1 MILFHQQT
9 STLSTSLTHTM
20 KPQLR
25 LRIALLVG
33 VLALSTSA
41 LIQAQT
47 VPNRID
53 YQGRVLDGNGVPLAV
68 AQPTNYEM
76 EFRIYDAD
84 TGGTVIWAEKQLVTV
99 INGQYSV
106 RLGEGQPILNA
117 GNDIGSVPQA
127 QLQNAFNGNSRHL
140 GVTVK
145 IPGQTPGEI
154 SPRLSFLSA
163 PFALTAAN
171 AANVIQAAGTTSNL
185 TIGSVAYAT
194 QTISS
199 SVALDGN
206 SRTVLVN
213 SPTAPVTATLPLSA
227 AQKEILIAKTDTSTD
242 IANQVLVAPPA
253 GGSINGSTST
263 IRLKVRGESVTL
275 QNVGGDNWWITNDN
289 RDKTPVGT
297 IIAFGGNGNA
307 PAGYIVCDGRS
318 LNRADHPEL
327 FAVIGT
333 QWGAPSGTTFNVPT
347 SAGRFLRGIDPDSN
361 GADEDASTRI
371 ALLTGGAT
379 GRNVGSYQNED
390 FKAHAHTGIA
400 GPGGAHT
407 PQLVDSNGN
416 AFTNSN
422 TQGGWGLMRRTV
434 AGNNSTPT
442 TSDATWSG
450 TEPDIITTPLAIRVA
465 ALPDHTHTL
474 NINSS
479 GGTETRPD
487 NMGVRF
493 LIKY

>member
-1 MILFHQQT
+1 
-9 STLSTSLTHTM
+9 M
-20 KPQLR
+20 KPHLR

-33 VLALSTSA
+33 ALALSTSA

-84 TGGTVIWAEKQLVTV
+84 TGGTVVWAEKQLVTV
-99 INGQYSV
+99 TNGQYSV

-127 QLQNAFNGNSRHL
+127 ELQNAFNGNSRHL

-171 AANVIQAAGTTSNL
+171 AANVVQAAGTTSNL

-199 SVALDGN
+199 SVALSGN

-297 IIAFGGNGNA
+297 IIAFGGNGDA

-347 SAGRFLRGIDPDSN
+347 SAGRFLRGIDPNSN
-361 GADEDASTRI
+361 GADEDVANRI

-390 FKAHAHTGIA
+390 FKAHAHNGIIDPA
-400 GPGGAHT
+400 GAHT
-407 PQLVDSNGN
+407 PQLVDSNGA
-416 AFTNSN
+416 AFTSASS
-422 TQGGWGLMRRTV
+422 QGGWGLTRRTITGEV
-434 AGNNSTPT
+434 RTASSVENNQAGL
-442 TSDATWSG
+442 
-450 TEPDIITTPLAIRVA
+450 EPDILTTPLGIKIA
-465 ALPDHTHTL
+465 AVPDHTHTL
-474 NINSS
+474 TINSS